1 MKLYHLF
8 LLEAN
13 CQFTGGFFD
22 EAPDFYIDDFAIEPL
37 DYSDPYD
44 YGYLDDQGND
54 RINARSQ
61 IDPPALNIFNFMDEN
76 GVFNSEAFRLSLVD
90 ALNNEPTENQPVRRQ
105 EFVRS
110 RQTDQEN
117 HEQTVKKQEEKIPE
131 PDQNQPIIK
140 KELMRNSR
148 VDKNI
153 IKPVRINPVGYEPVI
168 TKPLI

>member
-1 MKLYHLF
+1 
-8 LLEAN
+8 
-13 CQFTGGFFD
+13 
-22 EAPDFYIDDFAIEPL
+22 
-37 DYSDPYD
+37 
-44 YGYLDDQGND
+44 
-54 RINARSQ
+54 
-61 IDPPALNIFNFMDEN
+61 MDEN